1 MNEYEKV
8 AKTMRDMLDFQ
19 SSILKISTF
28 DNNMILVSEKLWLE
42 IAKFI
47 ENTSIELGM
56 ENRGKNETNS

>member
-8 AKTMRDMLDFQ
+8 AKTMRDMLDSQ

-28 DNNMILVSEKLWLE
+28 DTNMILVSEKLWLE

-47 ENTSIELGM
+47 ENTSIEL
-56 ENRGKNETNS
+56 ERSQ

>member
-47 ENTSIELGM
+47 ENTSIELEM
-56 ENRGKNETNS
+56 ENRGKNEINS